1 VREFSW
7 KENKPMATTAALSP
21 LSILVVYGDIG
32 VGTTLA
38 RSGTALIEQLKA
50 RGFEVVGARSAADAV
65 AAIHADPLTGCVL
78 VDAGL
83 DDSDGAERV
92 LRAFRAR
99 NDRTPAFLLGERSQI
114 ASIPLSMLKRA
125 DELVWLTEDTPTF
138 IAGRVEAAIR
148 RYREH
153 LLPPMFTSMLAQAN
167 VREYAFGTPGH
178 LGGTAF
184 LKTPVSKVFFDYFGE
199 NVFRSDLSIGMAAVG
214 SLLDHSGPIG
224 ESEKYAA
231 RVFGAHRSYTV
242 TNGTSSSNRI
252 IFMASLTRGDVALC
266 DRNCHKSIEHGLIMS
281 GATPMYLVP
290 HRNRYGIIGPIYPE
304 DLQPEQI
311 RARFETHPLA
321 AGVERAKPRHTVI
334 TNSTYDGLIYNVAR
348 VIEIG
353 AHAIDRLHFDEAWY
367 AYARF
372 NPLYKNR
379 HAMFGD
385 PAAYKDGPTLFAT
398 HSTHKLLAAFSQAS
412 FIHIRD
418 GRDPIEH
425 ARFNESFMMHASTS
439 PFYPI
444 IASNEIS
451 AAMMDGASGVA
462 LTTESIREAVSFRQ
476 ALARIKRQY
485 AKDGDWFFTPWNAA
499 EVTDPATKR
508 RVAFEDAPEELLVS
522 DPNCWVLHPG
532 EEWHG
537 FDELEDGYCMLDP
550 IKVTIVAP
558 GIAADGSFEE
568 RGIPAA
574 LLSAY
579 LVRHGFEYEKTQ
591 DFTMLFLFSIGMTK
605 AKWGTLLTKLIKF
618 KEDYDANTP
627 LDVALPSQFAAGPER
642 YAGMGLRDLAD
653 EMFDQYRRSGQ
664 MRHLQGA
671 FSTLPAIEMT
681 PADAYRRL
689 VRNEVERVPLDELA
703 QRVIATSV
711 VPYPPGIPMMM
722 PGENAGPGDG
732 PHIGYLK
739 ALRDWDRR
747 FPGFGHETHGVEI
760 RGGEH
765 FLYCLKQRAS

>member
-1 VREFSW
+1 MPH
-7 KENKPMATTAALSP
+7 NAPISP
-21 LSILVVYGDIG
+21 LSVLVVYGDIAA
-32 VGTTLA
+32 GTTLA
-38 RSGTALIEQLKA
+38 RSGAAMIEKLRA
-50 RGFEVVGARSAADAV
+50 RGYEVILARSAADAV
-65 AAIHADPLTGCVL
+65 AAIQSDPLTGCVI
-78 VDAGL
+78 VDADL
-83 DDSDGAERV
+83 DHSEGAETV
-92 LRAFRAR
+92 LRAFRAC
-99 NDRTPAFLLGERSQI
+99 NDRTPAFLFGQRSQI
-114 ASIPLSMLKRA
+114 PAIPLGMLKLV
-125 DELVWLTEDTPTF
+125 DEFVWLTEDTPAF

-148 RYREH
+148 RYREN
-153 LLPPMFTSMLAQAN
+153 LLPPMFSAMLAQAN

-199 NVFRSDLSIGMAAVG
+199 NLFRSDLSIGMAAVG

-231 RVFGAHRSYTV
+231 RVFGSHRSYTV

-281 GATPMYLVP
+281 QATPVYLVP

-304 DLQPEQI
+304 DLQPKTI
-311 RARFETHPLA
+311 RARFDEHPLKGDVTA
-321 AGVERAKPRHTVI
+321 PKPRHTVI

-353 AHAIDRLHFDEAWY
+353 ADAIDRLHFDEAWY

-372 NPLYKNR
+372 NPLYRNR

-385 PAAYKDGPTLFAT
+385 AADYKNGPTLFAT
-398 HSTHKLLAAFSQAS
+398 HSTHKLLAALSQAS

-462 LTTESIREAVSFRQ
+462 LTTEAIREAVSFRQ
-476 ALARIKRQY
+476 TIGRIKRQY
-485 AKDGDWFFTPWNAA
+485 EEDGDWFFGTWNAS
-499 EVTDPATKR
+499 EVTDPRTKQ
-508 RVAFEDAPEELLVS
+508 RVAFEDAPEDLLIS
-522 DPNCWVLHPG
+522 DPNCWVLHPK
-532 EEWHG
+532 ETWHG
-537 FDELEDGYCMLDP
+537 FDGLEDGYCMLDP
-550 IKVTIVAP
+550 IKVTVVSP
-558 GIAADGSFEE
+558 GIATDGSFEK

-574 LLSAY
+574 LISAY

-591 DFTMLFLFSIGMTK
+591 DFTILFLFSIGMTK
-605 AKWGTLLTKLIKF
+605 AKWGTLLTTLIKL
-618 KEDYDANTP
+618 KEDYDSNTP
-627 LDVALPSQFAAGPER
+627 LSVVLPDRVAASPER
-642 YAGMGLRDLAD
+642 YAEMGLRDLSD
-653 EMFDQYRRSGQ
+653 EMFDQYQRSNQ
-664 MRHLQGA
+664 MQHLQGA
-671 FSTLPAIEMT
+671 FSSLPALEMI
-681 PADAYRRL
+681 PADAYRHL
-689 VRNEVERVPLDELA
+689 VRNEVERVKLDELA
-703 QRVIATSV
+703 HRIVATSV

-722 PGENAGPGDG
+722 PGENTGAADG

-760 RGGEH
+760 REGEQYV
-765 FLYCLKQRAS
+765 YCLKQKAPKKS

>member
-1 VREFSW
+1 MPH
-7 KENKPMATTAALSP
+7 NAPISP
-21 LSILVVYGDIG
+21 LSVLVVYGDIAA
-32 VGTTLA
+32 GTTLA
-38 RSGTALIEQLKA
+38 RSGAAMIEKLRA
-50 RGFEVVGARSAADAV
+50 RGYEVILARSAADAV
-65 AAIHADPLTGCVL
+65 AAIQSDPLTGCVI
-78 VDAGL
+78 VDADL
-83 DDSDGAERV
+83 DHSEGAETV
-92 LRAFRAR
+92 LRAFRTC
-99 NDRTPAFLLGERSQI
+99 NDRTPAFLFGQRSQI
-114 ASIPLSMLKRA
+114 PAIPLRMLKLA
-125 DELVWLTEDTPTF
+125 DEFVWLTEDTPAF

-148 RYREH
+148 RYREN
-153 LLPPMFTSMLAQAN
+153 LLPPMFSAMLAQAN
-167 VREYAFGTPGH
+167 MREYAFGTPGH

-199 NVFRSDLSIGMAAVG
+199 NLFRSDLSIGMAAVG

-242 TNGTSSSNRI
+242 TNGTSSANRI

-281 GATPMYLVP
+281 QATPVYLVP

-304 DLQPEQI
+304 DLQPKTI
-311 RARFETHPLA
+311 RARFDEHPLKDEVTA
-321 AGVERAKPRHTVI
+321 PKPRHTVI

-348 VIEIG
+348 IIEIG
-353 AHAIDRLHFDEAWY
+353 ADAIDRLHFDEAWY

-372 NPLYKNR
+372 NPLYRNR

-385 PAAYKDGPTLFAT
+385 AADYKNGPTLFAT
-398 HSTHKLLAAFSQAS
+398 HSTHKLLAALSQAS

-462 LTTESIREAVSFRQ
+462 LTTEAIREAVSFRQ
-476 ALARIKRQY
+476 TMGRIKRQY
-485 AKDGDWFFTPWNAA
+485 EEDGDWFFGTWNAS
-499 EVTDPATKR
+499 EVTDPKTKQ
-508 RVAFEDAPEELLVS
+508 RVAFEDAPEDLLIS
-522 DPNCWVLHPG
+522 DPNCWVLHPK
-532 EEWHG
+532 ETWHG
-537 FDELEDGYCMLDP
+537 FDGLEDGYCMLDP
-550 IKVTIVAP
+550 IKVTVVSP
-558 GIAADGSFEE
+558 GIATDGSFEK

-574 LLSAY
+574 LISAY

-591 DFTMLFLFSIGMTK
+591 DFTILFLFSIGMTK
-605 AKWGTLLTKLIKF
+605 AKWGTLLTTLIKL

-627 LDVALPSQFAAGPER
+627 LSVVLPDRAAASPER
-642 YAGMGLRDLAD
+642 YAGMGLRDLSD
-653 EMFDQYRRSGQ
+653 EMFDQYQRSNQ
-664 MRHLQGA
+664 MQHLQGA
-671 FSTLPAIEMT
+671 FSSLPALEMI
-681 PADAYRRL
+681 PADAYRHL
-689 VRNEVERVPLDELA
+689 VRNEVERVKLDDLA
-703 QRVIATSV
+703 HRIVATSV

-722 PGENAGPGDG
+722 PGENTGAADG

-760 RGGEH
+760 REGEQYV
-765 FLYCLKQRAS
+765 YCLKQKAPKKR